1 MEGFAG
7 KVAVVTGAGS
17 GIGQALAIEL
27 ARSGAKVAISDVDTD
42 GLADTE
48 HRLKAIST
56 PVKTDRLDVTERE
69 AFLAYADAVNEHFGT
84 VNQIYN
90 NAGIAFT
97 GDIEV
102 SQFKDIERVMDVDFW
117 GVVNGTK
124 AFLPHLIASGD
135 GHVINISS
143 VFGLF
148 SAPGQAAYN
157 SAKFAVRGFTEAL
170 RQEMALAGHP
180 VKVTTVHPGGVKT
193 AIARNATAAEGL
205 DQAEL
210 AETFDKRVA
219 HLSPQRAAQIIL
231 TGWPRQGPGVGGC
244 RRQGTGP
251 GGPADRFRI
260 SADLSDHHRPVDTP
274 PALTAGEESAP
285 EGCSADAVCHR
296 VDPDARG
303 GSTSQRVFGEPAG
316 GHRRRVGPRG
326 HLAAHP
332 DQGRGVQHAGDLV
345 DGQQLPLGQRVAT
358 IQRNDVLGP
367 DQRGLAVGQHDQ
379 VRGDVGV
386 GGGGPGRDQL
396 SGPQRG
402 EHCCVIPKLTRG
414 GQPARSHG
422 RGCVGAG
429 NAPDQQPA
437 AVAGQLAEIAAA
449 PGLGGGLSHHQRGF
463 VFCGGGVV
471 ACGYALGKGR
481 DDGAVY
487 LGIRA
492 HRRIGLQGLQHLT
505 GESGYD
511 GERARVQFRHR
522 VGGGF
527 GVRRKTVR
535 PQRRDVDGGQQ
546 HRLGVRRGSDH
557 QLRVAI
563 AGVGRAASH
572 ARHCKQ
578 DGKQQR
584 EDPGDSHTEV
594 SEPIVTATDAVGT
607 GLRVLGPIH
616 TVGAGIQANTQ
627 CTVKQ
632 RDTLRADPLVNLAAR
647 EAPRWSI

>member
-1 MEGFAG
+1 M
-7 KVAVVTGAGS
+7 V
-17 GIGQALAIEL
+17 QAATSCP
-27 ARSGAKVAISDVDTD
+27 ARSAANIVA
-42 GLADTE
+42 
-48 HRLKAIST
+48 
-56 PVKTDRLDVTERE
+56 
-69 AFLAYADAVNEHFGT
+69 
-84 VNQIYN
+84 
-90 NAGIAFT
+90 
-97 GDIEV
+97 
-102 SQFKDIERVMDVDFW
+102 
-117 GVVNGTK
+117 
-124 AFLPHLIASGD
+124 
-135 GHVINISS
+135 
-143 VFGLF
+143 
-148 SAPGQAAYN
+148 
-157 SAKFAVRGFTEAL
+157 
-170 RQEMALAGHP
+170 
-180 VKVTTVHPGGVKT
+180 
-193 AIARNATAAEGL
+193 
-205 DQAEL
+205 
-210 AETFDKRVA
+210 
-219 HLSPQRAAQIIL
+219 
-231 TGWPRQGPGVGGC
+231 
-244 RRQGTGP
+244 
-251 GGPADRFRI
+251 
-260 SADLSDHHRPVDTP
+260 
-274 PALTAGEESAP
+274 
-285 EGCSADAVCHR
+285 
-296 VDPDARG
+296 
-303 GSTSQRVFGEPAG
+303 
-316 GHRRRVGPRG
+316 
-326 HLAAHP
+326 
-332 DQGRGVQHAGDLV
+332 
-345 DGQQLPLGQRVAT
+345 
-358 IQRNDVLGP
+358 
-367 DQRGLAVGQHDQ
+367 
-379 VRGDVGV
+379 
-386 GGGGPGRDQL
+386 
-396 SGPQRG
+396 
-402 EHCCVIPKLTRG
+402 VIPKLTRG